1 MNKILKLNIVIY
13 TTIWC
18 FIIGITTAG
27 YLNLVNWIIHF
38 IWKTSGTLIPA
49 ELLRPFFICIPF
61 GVLIGYLNK
70 YLGNYPLTI
79 GEVLGEIHSNGR
91 IQYQNWWKNML
102 LGLVALGGGGDIG
115 PEASTTALTT
125 GMVNWLGDR
134 IKVAARRTDLNLKEQ
149 CKTLWIRPLDQTVA
163 QKGTFKELFKS
174 KRRYSI
180 FILYGILI
188 AVLGLALF
196 FKAFPQEGVFGIHHS
211 QIIWQW
217 QGIFTLVLAVLGGWI
232 FGYFFI
238 KCGQISKK
246 LTAFQN
252 KFSILK
258 GILGGLIL
266 AFGSLIT
273 RDILFSGEF
282 QIVKFTH
289 QALMI
294 APLFLV
300 IIAFLKAVVS
310 NMGFF
315 LGWRGGTIFPAIFA
329 SVAWGAVLVH
339 ILPWMPQL
347 MVTGVVTA
355 SLSVIL
361 DRPIIII
368 AIIAVM
374 FPIQFLLIVIG
385 ICYFTIYLKKKIL
398 AKKIM

>member
-1 MNKILKLNIVIY
+1 MLYYWDDYCRIFK
-13 TTIWC
+13 
-18 FIIGITTAG
+18 FS
-27 YLNLVNWIIHF
+27 NWIIHF
-38 IWKTSGTLIPA
+38 IWENIGTLISS
-49 ELLRPFFICIPF
+49 EVLRPFFICVPF
-61 GVLIGYLNK
+61 GLLIGYLNK

-79 GEVLGEIHSNGR
+79 GEVLGEIHLNGR
-91 IQYQNWWKNML
+91 IKYQNWWKNVL
-102 LGLVALGGGGDIG
+102 LELVALGGGGDIG

-125 GMVNWLGDR
+125 EMVNWLGDR
-134 IKVAARRTDLNLKEQ
+134 IKVAARKTDLNLKEQ
-149 CKTLWIRPLDQTVA
+149 CKTLWIRALDQTAA
-163 QKGTFKELFKS
+163 QEGTFKELFKS
-174 KRRYSI
+174 KKRYLT
-180 FILYGILI
+180 FILYGISI
-188 AVLGLALF
+188 AVLGLALI
-196 FKAFPQEGVFGIHHS
+196 FKAFPQEGVFGIHHP

-217 QGIFTLVLAVLGGWI
+217 QGIFSLVLAVLGGWI

-238 KCGQISKK
+238 KCGQINKK
-246 LTAFQN
+246 VTAFQN
-252 KFSILK
+252 KYSILK
-258 GILGGLIL
+258 GILGGLML
-266 AFGSLIT
+266 AFVALIT
-273 RDILFSGEF
+273 KDVLFSGEF
-282 QIVKFTH
+282 QIVRFTH

-294 APLFLV
+294 APLFLI

-310 NMGFF
+310 NVGFF

-339 ILPWMPQL
+339 IMPWMPQL

-385 ICYFTIYLKKKIL
+385 ICYFTIYLKKKLL